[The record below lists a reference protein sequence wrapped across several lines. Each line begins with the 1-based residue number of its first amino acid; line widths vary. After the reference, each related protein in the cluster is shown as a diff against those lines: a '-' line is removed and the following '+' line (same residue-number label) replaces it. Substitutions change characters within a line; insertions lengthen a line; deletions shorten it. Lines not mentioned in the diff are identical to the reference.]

1 MGRSGGEQQGAAKCG
16 RLGIQWILSQADTP
30 SYTFEQSDG
39 AGSLKSLIAAM
50 TRRKGIMR

>member
-1 MGRSGGEQQGAAKCG
+1 MLRTGVERPQPAKRG